1 MKHFLIFACLL
12 LQRTAASEQSY
23 LQSVNQEVE
32 FEESTTSIV
41 YHHLRNGQ
49 SLGENGHRRLLL
61 GGLVSGL
68 LGFFGFGGKSVCPPE
83 GFDAKTDF
91 DFDSYISAPWFAAK
105 QIPVSYQ
112 KYPDNFYCVRAEYIE
127 DNTFCLFCN
136 NKPRVVIDNQAR
148 NGAVDGEPQGSV
160 SRFFRGIVRDP
171 KRAPAKVSVGFF
183 ADVLQWNP
191 NYWIVA
197 AGTYDAI
204 LNGVES
210 TGNIYEWAI
219 VTGGPP
225 SAEGE
230 NGKCKPNPGLLN
242 FLGMWMF
249 VRDFVPPVGVIEAVD
264 NYASE
269 KLGLDTTAW
278 LPVAQEGCVFE

>member
-1 MKHFLIFACLL
+1 MKHFLLVACLLL
-12 LQRTAASEQSY
+12 LQRTAALEQSY
-23 LQSVNQEVE
+23 LQSVNHDE

-41 YHHLRNGQ
+41 HHHLRNGAINDDEQ
-49 SLGENGHRRLLL
+49 DRRSL
-61 GGLVSGL
+61 
-68 LGFFGFGGKSVCPPE
+68 FGFGGKRVCPPE
-83 GFDAKTDF
+83 GFDAKSDF

-148 NGAVDGEPQGSV
+148 NGAVDGEPLGSV
-160 SRFFRGIVRDP
+160 SRFFRGIVRNP
-171 KRAPAKVSVGFF
+171 RAPAKVSVGFF
-183 ADVLQWNP
+183 ADVLQWKP

-197 AGTYDAI
+197 AGTYDDI

-210 TGNIYEWAI
+210 TGTNYEWAI
-219 VTGGPP
+219 ITGGPP
-225 SAEGE
+225 SVEGE

-242 FLGMWMF
+242 LLGMWMF
-249 VRDFVPPVGVIEAVD
+249 VRNSVPPAGVIEAID

-278 LPVAQEGCVFE
+278 LPVVQEGCVFE